1 MKIVKYSEFN
11 QELNE
16 SFWDDVKY
24 GFSKLGTYRAGGTIN
39 PFKKGKVK
47 KAAAAEVEE
56 LLKKESNKLLKT
68 VVEDVEKNVSPEFP
82 NCRKKITF
90 LRGIITYGQLYD
102 TISTAAKKSSKEE
115 GYLAPEVANEIIESL
130 RKVVKRYLDVEL
142 KAVYTTFES
151 IENDSITEDEILEL
165 YNYTDELENAINEEF
180 IKKLLT
186 GAAKGIAKGY
196 QAIGNVKDK
205 AMDSMFGAKKGVD
218 DDEVKKIG
226 GQSAKFQSTSGQK
239 NVESERMK
247 GLESNKLPMT
257 LFGVGSALGA
267 FSWLVNTE
275 WFKSLFTTIE
285 HTDKVEMIQT
295 TVETKAQILATIKPG
310 EGMTQILNRMMGT
323 HLSSSSSPEEFLA
336 AVKTLGGGNVQAG
349 IDALAAKGGIFPTS
363 DAAKSA
369 LELIA
374 KSPHEHGDTLGQIFQ
389 GKMAGTGK
397 VFGDV
402 FATHPGSTL
411 TGLIVKTIVSAA
423 PKIITTTA
431 VKIGAG
437 YGVAKGLGAVLGPLG
452 LSLVAAGAVVK
463 LLREKGQR
471 QSRAKTLDN
480 LLQSLV
486 LVSVDVKKQGGEENV
501 EKGGEDTIKKGEVPT
516 EKTIYPLMIKNLK
529 ALNSMLISFDGV
541 KAEGEGGDKKNQGL
555 KIGNEYLY
563 TNKKGEKKKVK
574 LISLTHDTS
583 IGSDKTWLTKDD
595 VKKDTL
601 ASGKASVIFKDKDGK
616 YTSKSPETAVD
627 SNQLTPVKESLL
639 LEKEFGKGSRNVEVT
654 KGEDYLTQSLGNIR
668 KSIKSIKDEKDKGIG
683 ITTKFLT
690 DILDKKMDSNS
701 KEPIKNLYKEIYS
714 YLYGDKSK
722 TLSDFGPLYKESIE
736 ILSNKSKSQVVAEKI
751 ARLSKRSLQFEGENL
766 YGGLGEFGQDMEE
779 FNVTL
784 KQIMAYM
791 KSMSEVKESRILSFK
806 DYIKS

>member
-24 GFSKLGTYRAGGTIN
+24 GLSKLGRYKAGGKILG
-39 PFKKGKVK
+39 KKGTDD
-47 KAAAAEVEE
+47 AAKLE
-56 LLKKESNKLLKT
+56 LREIMNKESNKLLKQ
-68 VVEDVEKNVSPEFP
+68 VYGEVMIVAPEFP
-82 NCRKKITF
+82 NDRKKITF
-90 LRGIITYGQLYD
+90 LRGVLMYGQLYD
-102 TISTAAKKSSKEE
+102 SLVAAAKKDSKEE
-115 GYLAPEVANEIIESL
+115 GYLAPDVCNQIIEDM
-130 RKVVKRYLDVEL
+130 RKVIKKFLDVDL
-142 KAVYTTFES
+142 KGIYTVTES
-151 IENDSITEDEILEL
+151 KEDDITDEEILEL
-165 YNYTDELENAINEEF
+165 YNFDDIDMSAINEEEEF
-180 IKKLLT
+180 FKKLVDL
-186 GAAKGIAKGY
+186 K
-196 QAIGNVKDK
+196 NK
-205 AMDSMFGAKKGVD
+205 AMDKMFGAKKGED
-218 DDEVKKIG
+218 AEQKTTK
-226 GQSAKFQSTSGQK
+226 GQSAKFQQTSGDK
-239 NVESERMK
+239 NVETERMK
-247 GLESNKLPMT
+247 GLESNKLP
-257 LFGVGSALGA
+257 LILAGVGAALGA
-267 FSWLVNTE
+267 IGWIAQSQ
-275 WFKSLFTTIE
+275 WFKDLITTTVNHPAQFGEETFTKTIE
-285 HTDKVEMIQT
+285 NNIKVDPKGWSYTIQNNGFMD
-295 TVETKAQILATIKPG
+295 ATGKS
-310 EGMTQILNRMMGT
+310 LNFNQPVGNLQDAFKFYGGGDQAKGIEAM
-323 HLSSSSSPEEFLA
+323 SNF
-336 AVKTLGGGNVQAG
+336 LGGGGKASSVADITSQLADPSNKTIGDIFNHLEGTWGDKVLMNQNGGAKSFIAKQVYTQTKKVLIKAG
-349 IDALAAKGGIFPTS
+349 FKTTTTSVIGTKLIALAP
-363 DAAKSA
+363 
-369 LELIA
+369 
-374 KSPHEHGDTLGQIFQ
+374 
-389 GKMAGTGK
+389 
-397 VFGDV
+397 
-402 FATHPGSTL
+402 
-411 TGLIVKTIVSAA
+411 
-423 PKIITTTA
+423 
-431 VKIGAG
+431 
-437 YGVAKGLGAVLGPLG
+437 VLGTIGIALIG
-452 LSLVAAGAVVK
+452 AGAVVK

-486 LVSVDVKKQGGEENV
+486 LVSVDAKKEGGEENV

-541 KAEGEGGDKKNQGL
+541 KAEGEGGDKKKQGL

-583 IGSDKTWLTKDD
+583 IGNDKTWLTKDD
-595 VKKDTL
+595 AKKDTL
-601 ASGKASVIFKDKDGK
+601 ASGKASVIFRDKEGK
-616 YTSKSPETAVD
+616 YTSKSPEIAVD
-627 SNQLTPVKESLL
+627 SNQLAPIKESLL
-639 LEKEFGKGSRNVEVT
+639 LEKEFGKGPRNVEVT

-779 FNVTL
+779 FNLTL

-791 KSMSEVKESRILSFK
+791 KSKSEVKESRILSFK
-806 DYIKS
+806 NYIKS

>member
-24 GFSKLGTYRAGGTIN
+24 GLSKLGRYKAGGKILG
-39 PFKKGKVK
+39 KKGTDD
-47 KAAAAEVEE
+47 AAKLE
-56 LLKKESNKLLKT
+56 LREIMDKESNKLLKQ
-68 VVEDVEKNVSPEFP
+68 VYGEVMIVAPEFP
-82 NCRKKITF
+82 NDRKKITF
-90 LRGIITYGQLYD
+90 LRGVLMYGQLYD
-102 TISTAAKKSSKEE
+102 SLVAAAKKGSKEE
-115 GYLAPEVANEIIESL
+115 GYLAPDVCNQIIEDM
-130 RKVVKRYLDVEL
+130 RKVIKKFLDVDL
-142 KAVYTTFES
+142 KGIYTVTES
-151 IENDSITEDEILEL
+151 KEDDITDEEILEL
-165 YNYTDELENAINEEF
+165 YNFDDIDMSAINEEEEF
-180 IKKLLT
+180 FKKLVDL
-186 GAAKGIAKGY
+186 K
-196 QAIGNVKDK
+196 NK
-205 AMDSMFGAKKGVD
+205 AMDKMFGAKKGED
-218 DDEVKKIG
+218 AEQKTTK
-226 GQSAKFQSTSGQK
+226 GQSAKFQQTSGDK
-239 NVESERMK
+239 NVETERMK
-247 GLESNKLPMT
+247 GLESNKLP
-257 LFGVGSALGA
+257 LILAGVGAALGA
-267 FSWLVNTE
+267 IGWIAQSQ
-275 WFKSLFTTIE
+275 WFKDLITTTVNHPAQFGEETFTKTIE
-285 HTDKVEMIQT
+285 NNIKVDPKGWSYTIQNNGFMD
-295 TVETKAQILATIKPG
+295 ATGKS
-310 EGMTQILNRMMGT
+310 LNFNQPAGNLQDAFKFYGGGDQSKGIEAM
-323 HLSSSSSPEEFLA
+323 SNF
-336 AVKTLGGGNVQAG
+336 LGGGGKASSVADITSQLADPSNKTIGDIFNHLEGTWGDKVLMNQNGGAKSFIAKQVYTQTKKVLIKAG
-349 IDALAAKGGIFPTS
+349 FKTTTTSVIGTKLIALAP
-363 DAAKSA
+363 
-369 LELIA
+369 
-374 KSPHEHGDTLGQIFQ
+374 
-389 GKMAGTGK
+389 
-397 VFGDV
+397 
-402 FATHPGSTL
+402 
-411 TGLIVKTIVSAA
+411 
-423 PKIITTTA
+423 
-431 VKIGAG
+431 
-437 YGVAKGLGAVLGPLG
+437 VLGTIGIALIG
-452 LSLVAAGAVVK
+452 AGAVVK

-541 KAEGEGGDKKNQGL
+541 KAEGEGGDKKKQGL

-806 DYIKS
+806 NYIKS

>member
-24 GFSKLGTYRAGGTIN
+24 GLSKLGRYKAGGKILG
-39 PFKKGKVK
+39 KKGTDD
-47 KAAAAEVEE
+47 AAKLE
-56 LLKKESNKLLKT
+56 LREIMNKESNKLLKQ
-68 VVEDVEKNVSPEFP
+68 VYGEVMIVAPEFP
-82 NCRKKITF
+82 NDRKKITF
-90 LRGIITYGQLYD
+90 LRGVLMYGQLYD
-102 TISTAAKKSSKEE
+102 SLVAAAKKDSKEE
-115 GYLAPEVANEIIESL
+115 GYLAPDVCNQIIEDM
-130 RKVVKRYLDVEL
+130 RKVIKKFLDVDL
-142 KAVYTTFES
+142 KGIYTVTES
-151 IENDSITEDEILEL
+151 KEDDITDEEILEL
-165 YNYTDELENAINEEF
+165 YNFDDIDMSGINEEEEF
-180 IKKLLT
+180 FKKLVDL
-186 GAAKGIAKGY
+186 K
-196 QAIGNVKDK
+196 NK
-205 AMDSMFGAKKGVD
+205 AMDKMFGAKKGED
-218 DDEVKKIG
+218 AEQKTTK
-226 GQSAKFQSTSGQK
+226 GQSAKFQQTSGDK
-239 NVESERMK
+239 NVETERMK
-247 GLESNKLPMT
+247 GLESNKLP
-257 LFGVGSALGA
+257 LILAGVGAALGA
-267 FSWLVNTE
+267 IGWIAQSQ
-275 WFKSLFTTIE
+275 WFKDLITTTVNHPAQFGEETFTKTIE
-285 HTDKVEMIQT
+285 NNIKVDPKGWSYTIQNNGFMD
-295 TVETKAQILATIKPG
+295 ATGKS
-310 EGMTQILNRMMGT
+310 LNFNQPVGNLQDAFKFYGGGDQAKGIEAM
-323 HLSSSSSPEEFLA
+323 SNF
-336 AVKTLGGGNVQAG
+336 LGGGGKASSVADITSQLADPSNKTIGDIFNHLEGTWGDKVLMNQNGGAKSFIAKQVYTQTKKVLIKAG
-349 IDALAAKGGIFPTS
+349 FKTTTTSVIGTKLIALAP
-363 DAAKSA
+363 
-369 LELIA
+369 
-374 KSPHEHGDTLGQIFQ
+374 
-389 GKMAGTGK
+389 
-397 VFGDV
+397 
-402 FATHPGSTL
+402 
-411 TGLIVKTIVSAA
+411 
-423 PKIITTTA
+423 
-431 VKIGAG
+431 
-437 YGVAKGLGAVLGPLG
+437 VLGTIGIALIG
-452 LSLVAAGAVVK
+452 AGAVVK

-583 IGSDKTWLTKDD
+583 IGNDKTWLTKDD
-595 VKKDTL
+595 AKKDTL
-601 ASGKASVIFKDKDGK
+601 ASGKASVIFRDKEGK
-616 YTSKSPETAVD
+616 YTSKSPEIAVD
-627 SNQLTPVKESLL
+627 SNQLAPLRESLL
-639 LEKEFGKGSRNVEVT
+639 LEKEFGKGPRNVEVT

-779 FNVTL
+779 FNITL

-791 KSMSEVKESRILSFK
+791 KSKSEVKESRILSFK
-806 DYIKS
+806 NYIKS

>member
-24 GFSKLGTYRAGGTIN
+24 GLSKLGRYKAGGKILG
-39 PFKKGKVK
+39 KKGTDD
-47 KAAAAEVEE
+47 AAKLE
-56 LLKKESNKLLKT
+56 LREIMNKESNKLLKQ
-68 VVEDVEKNVSPEFP
+68 VYGEVMIVAPEFP
-82 NCRKKITF
+82 NDRKKITF
-90 LRGIITYGQLYD
+90 LRGVLMYGQLYD
-102 TISTAAKKSSKEE
+102 SLVAAAKKDSKEE
-115 GYLAPEVANEIIESL
+115 GYLAPDVCNQIIEDM
-130 RKVVKRYLDVEL
+130 RKVIKKFLDVDL
-142 KAVYTTFES
+142 KGIYTVTES
-151 IENDSITEDEILEL
+151 KEDDITDEEILEL
-165 YNYTDELENAINEEF
+165 YNFDDIDMSGINEEEEF
-180 IKKLLT
+180 FKKLVDL
-186 GAAKGIAKGY
+186 K
-196 QAIGNVKDK
+196 NK
-205 AMDSMFGAKKGVD
+205 AMDKMFGAKKGED
-218 DDEVKKIG
+218 AEQKTTK
-226 GQSAKFQSTSGQK
+226 GQSAKFQQTSGDK
-239 NVESERMK
+239 NVETERMK
-247 GLESNKLPMT
+247 GLESNKLP
-257 LFGVGSALGA
+257 LILAGVGAALGA
-267 FSWLVNTE
+267 IGWIAQSQ
-275 WFKSLFTTIE
+275 WFKDLITTTVNHPAQFGEETFTKTIE
-285 HTDKVEMIQT
+285 NNIKVDPKGWSYTIQNNGFMD
-295 TVETKAQILATIKPG
+295 ATGKS
-310 EGMTQILNRMMGT
+310 LNFNQPVGNLQDAFKFYGGGDQAKGIEAM
-323 HLSSSSSPEEFLA
+323 SNF
-336 AVKTLGGGNVQAG
+336 LGGGGKASSVADITSQLADPSNKTIGDIFNHLEGTWGDKVLMNQNGGAKSFIAKQVYTQTKKVLIKAG
-349 IDALAAKGGIFPTS
+349 FKTTTTSVIGTKLIALAP
-363 DAAKSA
+363 
-369 LELIA
+369 
-374 KSPHEHGDTLGQIFQ
+374 
-389 GKMAGTGK
+389 
-397 VFGDV
+397 
-402 FATHPGSTL
+402 
-411 TGLIVKTIVSAA
+411 
-423 PKIITTTA
+423 
-431 VKIGAG
+431 
-437 YGVAKGLGAVLGPLG
+437 VLGTIGIALIG
-452 LSLVAAGAVVK
+452 AGAVVK

-583 IGSDKTWLTKDD
+583 IGNDKTWLTKDD
-595 VKKDTL
+595 AKKDTL
-601 ASGKASVIFKDKDGK
+601 ASGKASVIFRDKEGK
-616 YTSKSPETAVD
+616 YTSKSPEIAVD
-627 SNQLTPVKESLL
+627 SNQLAPLRESLL
-639 LEKEFGKGSRNVEVT
+639 LEKEFGKGPRNVEVT

-806 DYIKS
+806 NYIKS

>member
-24 GFSKLGTYRAGGTIN
+24 GLSKLGRYKAGGKILG
-39 PFKKGKVK
+39 KKGTDD
-47 KAAAAEVEE
+47 AAKLE
-56 LLKKESNKLLKT
+56 LREIMNKESNKLLKQ
-68 VVEDVEKNVSPEFP
+68 VYGEVMIVAPEFP
-82 NCRKKITF
+82 NDRKKITF
-90 LRGIITYGQLYD
+90 LRGVLMYGQLYD
-102 TISTAAKKSSKEE
+102 SLVAAAKKDSKEE
-115 GYLAPEVANEIIESL
+115 GYLAPDVCNQIIEDM
-130 RKVVKRYLDVEL
+130 RKVIKKFLDVDL
-142 KAVYTTFES
+142 KGIYTVTES
-151 IENDSITEDEILEL
+151 KEDDITDEEILEL
-165 YNYTDELENAINEEF
+165 YNFDDIDMSAINEEEEF
-180 IKKLLT
+180 FKKLVDL
-186 GAAKGIAKGY
+186 K
-196 QAIGNVKDK
+196 NK
-205 AMDSMFGAKKGVD
+205 AMDKMFGAKKGED
-218 DDEVKKIG
+218 AEQKTTK
-226 GQSAKFQSTSGQK
+226 GQSAKFQQTSGDK
-239 NVESERMK
+239 NVETERMK
-247 GLESNKLPMT
+247 GLESNKLP
-257 LFGVGSALGA
+257 LILAGVGAALGA
-267 FSWLVNTE
+267 IGWIAQSQ
-275 WFKSLFTTIE
+275 WFKDLITTTVNHPAQFGEETFTKTIE
-285 HTDKVEMIQT
+285 NNIKVDPKGWSYTIQNNGFMD
-295 TVETKAQILATIKPG
+295 ATGKS
-310 EGMTQILNRMMGT
+310 LNFNQPVGNLQDAFKFYGGGDQAKGIEAM
-323 HLSSSSSPEEFLA
+323 SNF
-336 AVKTLGGGNVQAG
+336 LGGGGKASSVADITSQLADPSNKTIGDIFNHLEGTWGDKVLMNQNGGAKSFIAKQVYTQTKKVLIKAG
-349 IDALAAKGGIFPTS
+349 FKTTTTSVIGTKLIALAP
-363 DAAKSA
+363 
-369 LELIA
+369 
-374 KSPHEHGDTLGQIFQ
+374 
-389 GKMAGTGK
+389 
-397 VFGDV
+397 
-402 FATHPGSTL
+402 
-411 TGLIVKTIVSAA
+411 
-423 PKIITTTA
+423 
-431 VKIGAG
+431 
-437 YGVAKGLGAVLGPLG
+437 VLGTIGIALIG
-452 LSLVAAGAVVK
+452 AGAVVK

-486 LVSVDVKKQGGEENV
+486 LVSVDAKKEGGEENV

-541 KAEGEGGDKKNQGL
+541 KAEGEGGDKKKQGL

-583 IGSDKTWLTKDD
+583 IGNDKTWLTKDD
-595 VKKDTL
+595 AKKDTL
-601 ASGKASVIFKDKDGK
+601 ASGKASVIFRDKEGK
-616 YTSKSPETAVD
+616 YTSKSPEIAVD
-627 SNQLTPVKESLL
+627 SNQLAPLRESLL

-779 FNVTL
+779 FNLTL

-791 KSMSEVKESRILSFK
+791 KSKSEVKESRILSFK
-806 DYIKS
+806 NYIKS

>member
-16 SFWDDVKY
+16 SFWDNVKY
-24 GFSKLGTYRAGGTIN
+24 GLSKLGRYKAGGKI
-39 PFKKGKVK
+39 FGKKGTDD
-47 KAAAAEVEE
+47 AAKLE
-56 LLKKESNKLLKT
+56 LREIMDKESNKLLKQ
-68 VVEDVEKNVSPEFP
+68 VYGEVMIVAPEFP
-82 NCRKKITF
+82 NDRKKITF
-90 LRGIITYGQLYD
+90 LRGVLMYGQLYD
-102 TISTAAKKSSKEE
+102 SLVAAAKKGSKEE
-115 GYLAPEVANEIIESL
+115 GYLAPDVCNQIIEDM
-130 RKVVKRYLDVEL
+130 RKVIKKFLDVDL
-142 KAVYTTFES
+142 KGIYTVTES
-151 IENDSITEDEILEL
+151 KEDDITDEEILEL
-165 YNYTDELENAINEEF
+165 YNFDDIDMSAINEEEEF
-180 IKKLLT
+180 FKKLVDL
-186 GAAKGIAKGY
+186 K
-196 QAIGNVKDK
+196 NK
-205 AMDSMFGAKKGVD
+205 AMDKMFGAKKGED
-218 DDEVKKIG
+218 AEQKTTK
-226 GQSAKFQSTSGQK
+226 GQSAKFQQTSGDK
-239 NVESERMK
+239 NVETERMK
-247 GLESNKLPMT
+247 GLESNKLP
-257 LFGVGSALGA
+257 LILAGVGAALGA
-267 FSWLVNTE
+267 IGWIAQSQ
-275 WFKSLFTTIE
+275 WFKDLITTTVNHPAQFGEETFTKTIE
-285 HTDKVEMIQT
+285 NNIKVDPKGWSYTIQNNGFMD
-295 TVETKAQILATIKPG
+295 ATGKS
-310 EGMTQILNRMMGT
+310 LNFNQPVGNLQDAFKFYGGGDQAKGIEAM
-323 HLSSSSSPEEFLA
+323 SNF
-336 AVKTLGGGNVQAG
+336 LGGGGKASSVADITSQLADPSNKTIGDIFNHLEGTWGDKVLMNQNGGAKSFIAKQVYTQTKKVLIKAG
-349 IDALAAKGGIFPTS
+349 FKTTTTSVIGTKLIALAP
-363 DAAKSA
+363 
-369 LELIA
+369 
-374 KSPHEHGDTLGQIFQ
+374 
-389 GKMAGTGK
+389 
-397 VFGDV
+397 
-402 FATHPGSTL
+402 
-411 TGLIVKTIVSAA
+411 
-423 PKIITTTA
+423 
-431 VKIGAG
+431 
-437 YGVAKGLGAVLGPLG
+437 VLGTIGIALIG
-452 LSLVAAGAVVK
+452 AGAVVK

-486 LVSVDVKKQGGEENV
+486 LVSVDAKKEGGQEKSIEGGEEKGI
-501 EKGGEDTIKKGEVPT
+501 EGGEEKAGIPS

-583 IGSDKTWLTKDD
+583 IGNDKTWLTKDD

-601 ASGKASVIFKDKDGK
+601 ASGKASVIFRDKDGK
-616 YTSKSPETAVD
+616 YTSKSPETAVNL
-627 SNQLTPVKESLL
+627 NQLAPIKESLL

-779 FNVTL
+779 FNITL
-784 KQIMAYM
+784 KKIMAYM
-791 KSMSEVKESRILSFK
+791 KSKSEVKESRILSFK
-806 DYIKS
+806 NYIKS

>member
-16 SFWDDVKY
+16 SFWDNVKY
-24 GFSKLGTYRAGGTIN
+24 GLSKLGRYKAGGKILG
-39 PFKKGKVK
+39 KKGTDD
-47 KAAAAEVEE
+47 AAKLE
-56 LLKKESNKLLKT
+56 LREIMNKESNKLLKQ
-68 VVEDVEKNVSPEFP
+68 VYGEVMIVAPEFP
-82 NCRKKITF
+82 NDRKKITF
-90 LRGIITYGQLYD
+90 LRGILMYGQLYD
-102 TISTAAKKSSKEE
+102 SLVAAAKKDSKEE
-115 GYLAPEVANEIIESL
+115 GYLAPDVCNQIIEDM
-130 RKVVKRYLDVEL
+130 RKVIKKFLDVDL
-142 KAVYTTFES
+142 KGIYTVTES
-151 IENDSITEDEILEL
+151 KEDDITDEEILEL
-165 YNYTDELENAINEEF
+165 YNFDDIDMSAINEEEEF
-180 IKKLLT
+180 FKKLVDL
-186 GAAKGIAKGY
+186 K
-196 QAIGNVKDK
+196 NK
-205 AMDSMFGAKKGVD
+205 AMDKMFGAKKGED
-218 DDEVKKIG
+218 AEQKTTK
-226 GQSAKFQSTSGQK
+226 GQSAKFQQTSGDK
-239 NVESERMK
+239 NVETERMK
-247 GLESNKLPMT
+247 GLESNKLP
-257 LFGVGSALGA
+257 LILAGVGAALGA
-267 FSWLVNTE
+267 IGWIAQSQ
-275 WFKSLFTTIE
+275 WFKDLITTTVNHPAQFGEETFTKTIE
-285 HTDKVEMIQT
+285 NNIKVDPKGWSYTIQNNGFMD
-295 TVETKAQILATIKPG
+295 ATGKS
-310 EGMTQILNRMMGT
+310 LNFNQPVGNLQDAFKFYGGGDQAKGIEAM
-323 HLSSSSSPEEFLA
+323 SNF
-336 AVKTLGGGNVQAG
+336 LGGGGKASSVADITSQLADPSNKTIGDIFNHLEGTWGDKVLMNQNGGAKSFIAKQVYTQTKKVLIKAG
-349 IDALAAKGGIFPTS
+349 FKTTTTSVIGTKLIALAP
-363 DAAKSA
+363 
-369 LELIA
+369 
-374 KSPHEHGDTLGQIFQ
+374 
-389 GKMAGTGK
+389 
-397 VFGDV
+397 
-402 FATHPGSTL
+402 
-411 TGLIVKTIVSAA
+411 
-423 PKIITTTA
+423 
-431 VKIGAG
+431 
-437 YGVAKGLGAVLGPLG
+437 VLGTIGIALIG
-452 LSLVAAGAVVK
+452 AGAVVK

-541 KAEGEGGDKKNQGL
+541 KAEGEGGDKKKQGL

-779 FNVTL
+779 FNLTL

-806 DYIKS
+806 NYIKS

>member
-24 GFSKLGTYRAGGTIN
+24 GLSKLGRYKAGGKILG
-39 PFKKGKVK
+39 KKGTDD
-47 KAAAAEVEE
+47 AAKLE
-56 LLKKESNKLLKT
+56 LREIMNKESNKLLKQ
-68 VVEDVEKNVSPEFP
+68 VYGEVMIVAPEFP
-82 NCRKKITF
+82 NDRKKITF
-90 LRGIITYGQLYD
+90 LRGVLMYGQLYD
-102 TISTAAKKSSKEE
+102 SLVAAAKKDSKEE
-115 GYLAPEVANEIIESL
+115 GYLAPDVCNQIIEDM
-130 RKVVKRYLDVEL
+130 RKVIKKFLDVDL
-142 KAVYTTFES
+142 KGIYTVTES
-151 IENDSITEDEILEL
+151 KEDDITDEEILEL
-165 YNYTDELENAINEEF
+165 YNFDDIDMSAINEEEEF
-180 IKKLLT
+180 FKKLVDL
-186 GAAKGIAKGY
+186 K
-196 QAIGNVKDK
+196 NK
-205 AMDSMFGAKKGVD
+205 AMDKMFGAKKGED
-218 DDEVKKIG
+218 AEQKTTK
-226 GQSAKFQSTSGQK
+226 GQSAKFQQTSGDK
-239 NVESERMK
+239 NVETERMK
-247 GLESNKLPMT
+247 GLESNKLP
-257 LFGVGSALGA
+257 LILAGVGAALGA
-267 FSWLVNTE
+267 IGWIAQSQ
-275 WFKSLFTTIE
+275 WFKDLITTTVNHPAQFGEETFTKTIE
-285 HTDKVEMIQT
+285 NNIKVDPKGWSYTIQNNGFMD
-295 TVETKAQILATIKPG
+295 ATGKS
-310 EGMTQILNRMMGT
+310 LNFNQPVGNLQDAFKFYGGGDQAKGIEAM
-323 HLSSSSSPEEFLA
+323 SNF
-336 AVKTLGGGNVQAG
+336 LGGGGKASSVADITSQLADPSNKTIGDIFNHLEGTWGDKVLMNQNGGAKSFIAKQVYTQTKKVLIKAG
-349 IDALAAKGGIFPTS
+349 FKTTTTSVIGTKLIALAP
-363 DAAKSA
+363 
-369 LELIA
+369 
-374 KSPHEHGDTLGQIFQ
+374 
-389 GKMAGTGK
+389 
-397 VFGDV
+397 
-402 FATHPGSTL
+402 
-411 TGLIVKTIVSAA
+411 
-423 PKIITTTA
+423 
-431 VKIGAG
+431 
-437 YGVAKGLGAVLGPLG
+437 VLGTIGIALIG
-452 LSLVAAGAVVK
+452 AGAVVK

-486 LVSVDVKKQGGEENV
+486 LVSVDAKKEGGEENV

-541 KAEGEGGDKKNQGL
+541 KAEGEGGDKKKQGL

-779 FNVTL
+779 FNLTL

-791 KSMSEVKESRILSFK
+791 KSKSEVKESRILSFK
-806 DYIKS
+806 NYIKS